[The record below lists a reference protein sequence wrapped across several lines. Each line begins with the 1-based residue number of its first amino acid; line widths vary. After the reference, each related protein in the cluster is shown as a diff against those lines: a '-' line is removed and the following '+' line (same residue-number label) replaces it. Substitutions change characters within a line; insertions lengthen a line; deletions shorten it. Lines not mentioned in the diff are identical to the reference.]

1 MAAAIAQTI
10 GMALLILA
18 AYWLPGAAL
27 RDLVAWRGLGR
38 LGHVLLPVPLALI
51 GVPLVFNTAAAL
63 VPFRPTLT
71 GLAILTAALFAL
83 GALFRRGWQPVLQFR
98 ARVGATRPRPVETWG
113 VALLLT
119 LVAALAML
127 PRLHLLVRGS
137 DVSTTVIRDIYW
149 HLSGLSP

>member
-38 LGHVLLPVPLALI
+38 LGHGLLPVPLALI
-51 GVPLVFNTAAAL
+51 GVPLIFNTAAAL

-71 GLAILTAALFAL
+71 GLAILTAAPLAPGAPL
-83 GALFRRGWQPVLQFR
+83 GGGGGGSRFSSSVRAQARRGHAP
-98 ARVGATRPRPVETWG
+98 
-113 VALLLT
+113 
-119 LVAALAML
+119 
-127 PRLHLLVRGS
+127 
-137 DVSTTVIRDIYW
+137 
-149 HLSGLSP
+149 